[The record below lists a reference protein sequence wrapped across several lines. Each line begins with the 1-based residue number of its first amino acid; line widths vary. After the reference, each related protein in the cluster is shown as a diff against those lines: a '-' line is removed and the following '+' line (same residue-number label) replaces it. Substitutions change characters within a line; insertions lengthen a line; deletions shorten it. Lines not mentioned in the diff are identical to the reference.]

1 MKQFLSPIYVKCR
14 FIHKCVYI
22 RDMILQQNILTI
34 IGLLALLIIENVL
47 CMRFS
52 WSVLLITTWSYQSFF
67 FFVNS
72 TELCFELQS
81 TNDGGMDAIEQ
92 SDAFISCDNH
102 NGTIA
107 SGKVTS
113 LLFQIL
119 LYTC

>member
-1 MKQFLSPIYVKCR
+1 MQVYSQ
-14 FIHKCVYI
+14 CVYI
-22 RDMILQQNILTI
+22 ATRLCNKIYLIVGFACDVDNRECFVYALFLECPTHHNLELSE
-34 IGLLALLIIENVL
+34 LLL
-47 CMRFS
+47 
-52 WSVLLITTWSYQSFF
+52 
-67 FFVNS
+67 FVNS

-81 TNDGGMDAIEQ
+81 TNDGGMDATKQ
-92 SDAFISCDNH
+92 FDAFFSCDNH

>member
-1 MKQFLSPIYVKCR
+1 MQVYSQ
-14 FIHKCVYI
+14 CVYI
-22 RDMILQQNILTI
+22 ATRLCNKIYLIVM
-34 IGLLALLIIENVL
+34 GLLAMLIIENVL

-81 TNDGGMDAIEQ
+81 TNDGGMDATKQ
-92 SDAFISCDNH
+92 FDAFISCDNQ
-102 NGTIA
+102 NDTIA

>member
-1 MKQFLSPIYVKCR
+1 MFCVCAFLGVSYSSQLGA
-14 FIHKCVYI
+14 I
-22 RDMILQQNILTI
+22 R
-34 IGLLALLIIENVL
+34 A
-47 CMRFS
+47 S
-52 WSVLLITTWSYQSFF
+52 F

-81 TNDGGMDAIEQ
+81 TNDGGMDATEQ

-107 SGKVTS
+107 SAKVAS

-119 LYTC
+119 LYTCLEDWV